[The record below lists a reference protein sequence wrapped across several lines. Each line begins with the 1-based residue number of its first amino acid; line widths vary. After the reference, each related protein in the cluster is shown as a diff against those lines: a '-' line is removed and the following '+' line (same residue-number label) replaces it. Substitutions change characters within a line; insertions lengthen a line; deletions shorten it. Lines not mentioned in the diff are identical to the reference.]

1 MREDDIALIENWI
14 GNGCQPDP
22 PPAPRP
28 LALSFTTGA
37 HFTPEQHND
46 YWRDFGDWS
55 MFNAVADVQDAAGI
69 AFDLFP
75 SWANFAKDSA
85 KQAVFN
91 DAIHMPHV
99 LPALQL
105 LSSKQKATV
114 ERHYGNPAPVLGLL
128 DSYQHFGAGTLPVDP
143 KRPADPRHQMN
154 GAAMWFVWSAFVEA
168 AVRSEVDVDFWRFLL
183 RAILRGMLSDGLER
197 GRFPVTGFAK
207 GHPEEVFA
215 FVQQIAG
222 DDLTNS

>member
-69 AFDLFP
+69 AAACAFIQRY
-75 SWANFAKDSA
+75 SKRC
-85 KQAVFN
+85 
-91 DAIHMPHV
+91 
-99 LPALQL
+99 ALRR
-105 LSSKQKATV
+105 V
-114 ERHYGNPAPVLGLL
+114 
-128 DSYQHFGAGTLPVDP
+128 
-143 KRPADPRHQMN
+143 
-154 GAAMWFVWSAFVEA
+154 
-168 AVRSEVDVDFWRFLL
+168 
-183 RAILRGMLSDGLER
+183 RGMAE
-197 GRFPVTGFAK
+197 
-207 GHPEEVFA
+207 
-215 FVQQIAG
+215 
-222 DDLTNS
+222 N